1 MTTDLDARL
10 GLTTSGLVLD
20 GEERVLLCASLFY
33 FRLPRETW
41 AARLAQVRASGYTV
55 VDVYLPWNF
64 HELAP
69 GEWDF
74 SGRRDVGEFL
84 DLAHEAGLAVI
95 ARPGPYICSEWDGGA
110 LPAWLTLTPGLRLR
124 QAEPQYLAAVRSWF
138 DRALPILAA
147 RQHGRGGSVVAV
159 QLENEL
165 DFFDTADRH
174 AYVGALRDL
183 ALEHGLTVPLIAC
196 AGQGDAAG
204 ATGDVDGVVPA
215 FNFYPSDS
223 STAVEPEVRRYADL
237 LAERGLPLL
246 VTETNRAHVTLRRLL
261 VSGARVLA
269 PYLQASGYD
278 FGFTPSTGNWG
289 DPGGFMTHDYD
300 FGGYLSPVGEPRPE
314 MVEAR
319 VLAAVTRTLGARL
332 ARAVPVAASG
342 AYSTAAPTS
351 ASPSALLLDGGGSLL
366 GVTNLGDDAALAVL
380 AAAGGLPDATVTLP
394 PRSCTLVLRDLPL
407 DGYGLDGTLVL
418 ATADLVGAGPD
429 GLELAAHGPSVLAL
443 RASVGG
449 GDVVPVALDAPQPG
463 APVRTT
469 VHDGATTWHVVVR
482 HPQDVPGPDGTRY
495 PAPAAPAVRGALAA
509 AEATRVAAA
518 RLLDLPTRT
527 GVTTTYDLPPASEE
541 VGVHR
546 GRTHYSADVT
556 GVTELLV
563 TGAADIVDLVLD
575 GRPLPTR
582 AAFGATEVV
591 PLHGVTRL
599 DATVETWGHPNF
611 DDVRLPAMR
620 MGSLRGLGHVWS
632 VVGREDVH
640 ALWTVEGD
648 DQWAGDPAPL
658 RTLGGWSS
666 TRVGRPI
673 TYRRSLDVDGTHA
686 YALHV
691 DGVPGSVQVT
701 VDGTERLVT
710 ALDPWVH
717 LAPGEGR
724 DVAITLPHTPGAFGP
739 TTTLLR
745 LVPVRGWQVEGQ
757 SDRDLLALA
766 AAPATSTDVTLPLA
780 LAPGDER
787 WLDVDVPPGGC
798 SVRFEGTHVRVAAYA
813 HGELLGRVWLD
824 DDARPR
830 LTGGD
835 PGRIWL
841 PASWNGGTIRLA
853 VRATVGRTEPALVA
867 VLVTPSKE

>member
-1 MTTDLDARL
+1 M
-10 GLTTSGLVLD
+10 
-20 GEERVLLCASLFY
+20 
-33 FRLPRETW
+33 
-41 AARLAQVRASGYTV
+41 
-55 VDVYLPWNF
+55 
-64 HELAP
+64 
-69 GEWDF
+69 
-74 SGRRDVGEFL
+74 
-84 DLAHEAGLAVI
+84 
-95 ARPGPYICSEWDGGA
+95 
-110 LPAWLTLTPGLRLR
+110 
-124 QAEPQYLAAVRSWF
+124 
-138 DRALPILAA
+138 
-147 RQHGRGGSVVAV
+147 
-159 QLENEL
+159 
-165 DFFDTADRH
+165 
-174 AYVGALRDL
+174 
-183 ALEHGLTVPLIAC
+183 
-196 AGQGDAAG
+196 
-204 ATGDVDGVVPA
+204 
-215 FNFYPSDS
+215 
-223 STAVEPEVRRYADL
+223 
-237 LAERGLPLL
+237 
-246 VTETNRAHVTLRRLL
+246 
-261 VSGARVLA
+261 
-269 PYLQASGYD
+269 
-278 FGFTPSTGNWG
+278 
-289 DPGGFMTHDYD
+289 
-300 FGGYLSPVGEPRPE
+300 
-314 MVEAR
+314 
-319 VLAAVTRTLGARL
+319 
-332 ARAVPVAASG
+332 
-342 AYSTAAPTS
+342 
-351 ASPSALLLDGGGSLL
+351 
-366 GVTNLGDDAALAVL
+366 
-380 AAAGGLPDATVTLP
+380 
-394 PRSCTLVLRDLPL
+394 
-407 DGYGLDGTLVL
+407 
-418 ATADLVGAGPD
+418 
-429 GLELAAHGPSVLAL
+429 
-443 RASVGG
+443 
-449 GDVVPVALDAPQPG
+449 
-463 APVRTT
+463 
-469 VHDGATTWHVVVR
+469 TWHVVVR

-620 MGSLRGLGHVWS
+620 MGSLRGLGRVWS

-724 DVAITLPHTPGAFGP
+724 DVAVTLPHTPGAFGP

-798 SVRFEGTHVRVAAYA
+798 SIRFEGTHVRVAAYA
-813 HGELLGRVWLD
+813 HDELLGRVWLD